1 MTPRLRKVVPF
12 VAPLLL
18 GAVGYLLVGEGPSSA
33 PVRAGESAD
42 WALPAI
48 AATDV
53 SPAAP
58 VWTARAPWGSEVAA
72 ADAAPEVAIRP
83 VGVVAV
89 GDSLFALFTQGD
101 SVVRVP
107 KGGFLADGGQVTAI
121 RPDVV
126 EWADAAGKVQRRELM
141 VDIVAAGAAADS
153 AAATPSQRGS
163 RTGSRTGPR
172 GATPSPRSTDG
183 AARPAPTQR
192 EPGQRRARRNVPE
205 SGSEPFGKSRRP
217 STTGD

>member
-48 AATDV
+48 AATDI

-101 SVVRVP
+101 SVVRVA

-141 VDIVAAGAAADS
+141 VDIVDAGAAAD
-153 AAATPSQRGS
+153 AATGA
-163 RTGSRTGPR
+163 RT
-172 GATPSPRSTDG
+172 SPRRERTT
-183 AARPAPTQR
+183 RPDRANRATPTQR

-205 SGSEPFGKSRRP
+205 SGSQPFGNSRRP